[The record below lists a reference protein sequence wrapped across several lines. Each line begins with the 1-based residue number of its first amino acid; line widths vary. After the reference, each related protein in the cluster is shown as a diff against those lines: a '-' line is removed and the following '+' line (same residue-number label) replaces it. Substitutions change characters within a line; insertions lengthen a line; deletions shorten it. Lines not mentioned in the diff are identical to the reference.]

1 MHNLA
6 KRKKFKKLG
15 ETIRMVMEILG
26 TMVVEIP
33 GIVVATW
40 VVTEMV

>member
-1 MHNLA
+1 M
-6 KRKKFKKLG
+6 
-15 ETIRMVMEILG
+15 MMEMLG

-40 VVTEMV
+40 VVTEMVEMAWNQLERS